1 MFLKLS
7 RAAEFTAAREFD
19 GRVFYAK
26 PTLSAEPDSPV
37 RRSESLHV
45 LSAQKTLPNLRIN
58 HSSILNAQAHAF
70 DGVSLARFFQLAM
83 SQQTVD
89 K

>member
-7 RAAEFTAAREFD
+7 RAAEFTAAREFF

-45 LSAQKTLPNLRIN
+45 LSAQKT
-58 HSSILNAQAHAF
+58 F
-70 DGVSLARFFQLAM
+70 
-83 SQQTVD
+83 T
-89 K
+89 